1 MLNFLAVELW
11 SNMHCLSRGQSLIIS
26 VIDSDADVPDVSET
40 VFFVS

>member
-1 MLNFLAVELW
+1 MW
-11 SNMHCLSRGQSLIIS
+11 SACHVGQGLIIS